1 MNPDQLWRT
10 TMNPETRTILRV
22 TMDDAVQADQLFQ
35 MLMGD
40 DVEPRRQF
48 IEENARFVSNLD
60 I

>member
-1 MNPDQLWRT
+1 
-10 TMNPETRTILRV
+10 
-22 TMDDAVQADQLFQ
+22 MDDAVQADQLFQ

-40 DVEPRRQF
+40 YVEPRRQF